1 VILAIDA
8 LQVTICKK
16 NIADPI
22 SAADGW
28 FFSPMDTDGGNVECV
43 IAVTIASPSDVPVR
57 VTISGAYHTIFKFFE
72 WAFKGIEIQG

>member
-28 FFSPMDTDGGNVECV
+28 FFSPMDTDGGNVE
-43 IAVTIASPSDVPVR
+43 
-57 VTISGAYHTIFKFFE
+57 
-72 WAFKGIEIQG
+72 